1 MKAVETKNPSSTA
14 MLERGYLKTGNA
26 KYNILS
32 HMLDGNTLTN
42 LQAYELG
49 STCLNT
55 VVSEVCK
62 QYNLEIPRKWI
73 KVPTRFGNEVSV
85 KQYWTSDLDNEKLGY
100 ILEPVI

>member
-1 MKAVETKNPSSTA
+1 MIWKTSTLLTCGRDCCMKYPVIPYLR
-14 MLERGYLKTGNA
+14 LE
-26 KYNILS
+26 
-32 HMLDGNTLTN
+32 
-42 LQAYELG
+42 

-85 KQYWTSDLDNEKLGY
+85 KQYWTSDSDNEKLGY

>member
-1 MKAVETKNPSSTA
+1 MDNLDNKNPSEIA
-14 MLERGYLKTGNA
+14 KLEKGHLKTGNA

-42 LQAYELG
+42 LEAYELG

-85 KQYWTSDLDNEKLGY
+85 KQYWTSDSDNEKLGY